1 MKRRMLCSTLAIL
14 ILIMT
19 SCDNNSKPQLPDTT
33 PPDPTTLYLLESEQD
48 GIGLRWLAPG
58 DDGAEGRASA
68 YEIRCSI
75 ASLTEANWDSAWS
88 VPDLPTPRMPGAAE
102 TTVVTGLR
110 GGLWNLA
117 LRTGDEVP
125 NWSEISNVVS
135 ATMVDTLPPTRVA
148 DLEATAVTASS
159 VTLEWTAPFDASE
172 LRRTVLYQM
181 RYALDEITGESW
193 DAAVAVE
200 GLPEPGPARSRE
212 AMTVTGLDTGTT
224 LHFALRSVD
233 WASNVSSLSNIVSA
247 GTQRLQQ
254 LTSDAHSLG
263 GAHCPDWSPDG
274 TQIVYATD
282 WDPTSFYDQI
292 YIIPAQGGTRIRITD
307 GEGGGT
313 QPRWSP
319 DGTKIVFVSYRE
331 VDPATWQELSVVE
344 PRAGAEPEIIASHG
358 NQRVRYPT
366 WSPTGDRIAYVV
378 QETEI
383 GEPPIYSMF
392 TMQYPGGEP
401 SQIYRTTAYLG
412 GLSWSPDGSRIAFH
426 VRDPSDYKDDLW
438 IIPAD
443 GGFASRLTTDP
454 GNEGSPDWSPDG
466 NRIAYSA
473 DYTGAREIWT
483 MDEDGQDRHQVTSEG
498 SSGHGAGDPAWSPN
512 QRAIAFTLSDG
523 GLFYDVWVI
532 YLD

>member
-1 MKRRMLCSTLAIL
+1 MKRRLLYLALAIP
-14 ILIMT
+14 ILVMA
-19 SCDNNSKPQLPDTT
+19 SCDDDSKPHSPDVT
-33 PPDPTTLYLLESEQD
+33 PPDRTTLCLLGTEHDSIRL
-48 GIGLRWLAPG
+48 GWVAPG
-58 DDGAEGRASA
+58 DDGVEGRASA

-75 ASLTEANWDSAWS
+75 ASLTEANWDSARS
-88 VPDLPTPRMPGAAE
+88 IPDLAIPRMPGAAE

-135 ATMVDTLPPTRVA
+135 ATVADTVPPTRVA

-172 LRRTVLYQM
+172 LRRAVLYQM
-181 RYALDEITGESW
+181 RYALDEITNESW
-193 DAAVAVE
+193 DDAVAVE
-200 GLPEPGPARSRE
+200 GLPEPGPARSWE
-212 AMTVTGLDTGTT
+212 AMTVTGLDTGTV

-233 WASNVSSLSNIVSA
+233 WASNVSSLSNVVSA

-274 TQIVYATD
+274 THIVYATD

-292 YIIPAQGGTRIRITD
+292 YIIPAQGGTRIRITE

-313 QPRWSP
+313 QPSWSP

-331 VDPATWQELSVVE
+331 VDPATWQALSVVE

-378 QETEI
+378 QETEV

-401 SQIYRTTAYLG
+401 SRIYRATAYLG
-412 GLSWSPDGSRIAFH
+412 GLSWSPDGSQIAFH
-426 VRDPSDYKDDLW
+426 VQDPSDYEFDLW
-438 IIPAD
+438 MIPAD
-443 GGFASRLTTDP
+443 GGIATRLTSSP
-454 GNEGSPDWSPDG
+454 GNESKPDWSPDG
-466 NRIAYSA
+466 TRIAYSS
-473 DYTGAREIWT
+473 DHTGIREIWT
-483 MDEDGQDRHQVTSEG
+483 MNESGGDRRQVTSRA
-498 SSGHGAGDPAWSPN
+498 SSGHDAGDPAWSPN
-512 QRAIAFTLSDG
+512 QRAIAFILSDH
-523 GLFYDVWVI
+523 GLYYDIWII